1 MCGICGLIDFS
12 GEAIQS
18 PLIEKMTQAIR
29 HRGPDDM
36 GVYVDTPVALGHA
49 RLSIIDLSGAGH
61 QPMRS
66 ADGKVVIAFNGEVY
80 NFQALRAQL
89 EADGVQFQSRT
100 DTEVVLQ
107 AYIRWGKRSFS
118 MFNGMF
124 AFAIWDERDATV
136 HIVRDR
142 FGIKPL
148 YYYVTKIGQFVF
160 GSEIKSIL
168 ASGLVARKVSA
179 SGLHEYLWFGNA
191 LGQNTL
197 FEGVNKLLPG
207 HCLTV
212 DSKGIKVAPYWKL
225 EDVPRVDVNP
235 SEAAIEVRRLLEN
248 AVKSQLVGDV
258 PVGIFLSGGIDSSA
272 IAAFASKHYPERL
285 KTFSVGFDFERGV
298 NELPAARF
306 VADYYGTEHH
316 EIKVS
321 GSGMEDVITRLVR
334 AHDEPFA
341 DAANIPLYLLC
352 EQLQGSV
359 KVVLQGD
366 GGDELFAGYRRY
378 NVLAHEKLWR
388 FAARVLL
395 ASGFDSQRGSRFLQA
410 VSQSDPATLMSLLL
424 TVESQ
429 QFPPNRI
436 LSEQWRSRLQNQDA
450 FRRYRE
456 LAQRFSGHDAV
467 QKMLYTDISVILP
480 DTFLEKV
487 DKSTMAH
494 GIEVR
499 VPFLD
504 ADLADYAIGLPS
516 SSKVRAFQKKW
527 ILRKALRGVVPD
539 SVLDAP
545 KTGFG
550 VPYEY
555 WLREPLANFMKSIL
569 LDEQTLNYGMFERA
583 EVERAIAEHV
593 SGKRNN
599 GFMLWKALNLALWV
613 KEYQVC

>member
-1 MCGICGLIDFS
+1 MIDFG
-12 GEAIQS
+12 GEAVQPS
-18 PLIEKMTQAIR
+18 LIEKMTGAIR
-29 HRGPDDM
+29 HRGPDDY
-36 GVYVDTPVALGHA
+36 GIHVDGAVGLGHA
-49 RLSIIDLSGAGH
+49 RLSIIDLSCAGH
-61 QPMRS
+61 QPMCS
-66 ADGKVVIAFNGEVY
+66 DDGKVVIAFNGEVY
-80 NFQALRAQL
+80 NFQSLRMQL
-89 EADGVQFQSRT
+89 EADGVQFHSRT

-107 AYIRWGKRSFS
+107 AYIRWGKSSFS
-118 MFNGMF
+118 MLNGMF
-124 AFAIWDERDATV
+124 AFAIWDARDSMLHV
-136 HIVRDR
+136 VRDR

-148 YYYVTKIGQFVF
+148 YYCRTATGKIVF
-160 GSEIKSIL
+160 GSEIKSML
-168 ASGLVARKVSA
+168 ASGLVEREISA

-197 FEGVNKLLPG
+197 FSGVNKLLPG

-212 DSKGIKVAPYWKL
+212 DIKGHRVAPYWKL
-225 EDVPRVDVNP
+225 EDVPRVNVN
-235 SEAAIEVRRLLEN
+235 STDAAIEVRRLLEN

-272 IAAFASKHYPERL
+272 ITAFASKHYPDRL
-285 KTFSVGFDFERGV
+285 KTFSVGFDFDRGI

-306 VADYYGTEHH
+306 VSDYYGTEHH

-352 EQLQGSV
+352 EQLRGSV

-388 FAARVLL
+388 FAARLLL
-395 ASGFDSQRGSRFLQA
+395 ASGVDSQRGERFLRA
-410 VSQSDPATLMSLLL
+410 VSQSDPAMLMALLL
-424 TVESQ
+424 TVESLQ
-429 QFPPNRI
+429 SPPNRI
-436 LSEQWRSRLQNQDA
+436 MSEQWRSRLKECDP
-450 FRRYRE
+450 FGRYRE

-504 ADLADYAIGLPS
+504 ADLADYAIGLPA

-539 SVLDAP
+539 KVLDAP

-555 WLREPLANFMKSIL
+555 WLREPLAPFMKSVL
-569 LDEQTLNYGMFERA
+569 LDRQALKHGIFDKA
-583 EVERAIAEHV
+583 EIERAIIEHV

-599 GFMLWKALNLALWV
+599 GFLLWKALNLALWTE
-613 KEYQVC
+613 EYLA